1 MLKRITRT
9 LLELTLIC
17 AISITAT
24 AQNKKAS
31 PNNVDWQKLPS
42 QVVTASWYSYPFQG
56 RLMANGQR
64 YERLAPTVASRT
76 LPLGTQ
82 LLIINPLNRRY
93 AFATV
98 TDRGPYIKGRQ
109 LDVSEGLA
117 IHLGFREAGI
127 TKLIVFIEQVTAP
140 HTMPKHRTKLLH
152 SEFGEAQ

>member
-1 MLKRITRT
+1 MRRNKIKMLFVGI
-9 LLELTLIC
+9 LTF
-17 AISITAT
+17 AISITLA
-24 AQNKKAS
+24 AQNKK
-31 PNNVDWQKLPS
+31 PVQNNVDWQKMPR
-42 QVVTASWYSYPFQG
+42 QVLVASWYSYPFQG
-56 RLMANGQR
+56 RQMANGQR

-127 TKLIVFIEQVTAP
+127 TKLIVFIEQVTTP
-140 HTMPKHRTKLLH
+140 HAVPKHRTKLLH
-152 SEFGEAQ
+152 SEFREAQ